1 MRIIGGKYR
10 SRVLKEFAGDA
21 VRPTSDRAREALF
34 NILAFKI
41 PGARVLDLFAGS
53 GALGLESLS
62 RGAKEVTFNDAA
74 RDSIGIIKA
83 NLATLKIAVGEGVR
97 VCNYDYAACL
107 DIVRGPFD
115 VIFIDPP
122 YRMDYGKVALEK
134 ISLRG
139 LLSQDGVAIYER
151 DCPFE
156 GEVEGLIKTDER
168 KYGKAYFTFF
178 KRG

>member
-74 RDSIGIIKA
+74 RDCGLFRYSA
-83 NLATLKIAVGEGVR
+83 R
-97 VCNYDYAACL
+97 
-107 DIVRGPFD
+107 
-115 VIFIDPP
+115 
-122 YRMDYGKVALEK
+122 
-134 ISLRG
+134 SL
-139 LLSQDGVAIYER
+139 
-151 DCPFE
+151 
-156 GEVEGLIKTDER
+156 
-168 KYGKAYFTFF
+168 
-178 KRG
+178 